1 MISSVSRLWS
11 RTINASLLTTTSRL
25 LSTTSATRLAAPYT
39 TDMDRVDTT
48 NRLRKLR
55 ELMQSHKVDI
65 YSTLF
70 DRHEIV
76 SLTDNAA

>member
-1 MISSVSRLWS
+1 
-11 RTINASLLTTTSRL
+11 
-25 LSTTSATRLAAPYT
+25 
-39 TDMDRVDTT
+39 MDRVDTT